1 MRRTVVVDTNVLIH
15 LGQVGRLEMLAGLSN
30 MDFVVPEAVIAELL
44 KPESRDLVEQA
55 LRQGWVQ
62 RVRLTGPD
70 EWERFESILK
80 SGAIGSGE
88 AECLALAE
96 LRNWR
101 LASDDYG
108 RSFRRQAA
116 ALVEAGH
123 VTDTLG
129 LVTLAIRAGLLT
141 VAEADEFL
149 STWSA
154 QEFRVEI
161 RSFAVLVSPPAPGFG
176 I

>member
-1 MRRTVVVDTNVLIH
+1 MRRTVVVDTDVLIH
-15 LGQVGRLEMLAGLSN
+15 LGQVGRLDLLATLPN

-44 KPESRDLVEQA
+44 KPESRKLVEHA
-55 LRQGWVQ
+55 LKEGWVQ
-62 RVRLTGPD
+62 RVRLTGPS

-88 AECLALAE
+88 AECLTLAE
-96 LRNWR
+96 SRQWR

-108 RSFRRQAA
+108 RSFRRLAA
-116 ALVEAGH
+116 ALVEGGRA
-123 VTDTLG
+123 TDTLG

-154 QEFRVEI
+154 QEFRVEV
-161 RSFAVLVSPPAPGFG
+161 RSFADLVSPPAP
-176 I
+176 